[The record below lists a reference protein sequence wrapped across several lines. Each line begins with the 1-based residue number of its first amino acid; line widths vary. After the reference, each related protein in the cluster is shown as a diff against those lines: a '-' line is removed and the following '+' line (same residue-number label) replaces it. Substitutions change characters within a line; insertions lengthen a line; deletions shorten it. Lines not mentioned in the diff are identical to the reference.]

1 MWSSREAASRLSAA
15 DRLAA
20 ALSSRSRLVR
30 FVVLVGMVILVSDGV
45 DGGEVMPLLMGTL
58 LVMSLFGEDMWLP
71 SQGKPQRSRAT
82 QGDVSPMS
90 RLQGPWV
97 TCPGPPGRVS
107 VIVRDRSGSV
117 RGNVST
123 LGG

>member
-20 ALSSRSRLVR
+20 ALSSRCRSVR
-30 FVVLVGMVILVSDGV
+30 FVVLVVMVILVSDGV

-58 LVMSLFGEDMWLP
+58 LVMSLFGEDMWLH
-71 SQGKPQRSRAT
+71 SQGKPQRFRAT
-82 QGDVSPMS
+82 QGDVSPVS
-90 RLQGPWV
+90 RLHGPWV
-97 TCPGPPGRVS
+97 TCPGPAGRVS
-107 VIVRDRSGSV
+107 VILRDRPGSV
-117 RGNVST
+117 LGNVST

>member
-15 DRLAA
+15 ERLAA
-20 ALSSRSRLVR
+20 ALSSRCRVR

-58 LVMSLFGEDMWLP
+58 WVMSLFGEDMWLH
-71 SQGKPQRSRAT
+71 SQGKPQRFRAT
-82 QGDVSPMS
+82 QGDVSPVS
-90 RLQGPWV
+90 RLHGPWV
-97 TCPGPPGRVS
+97 TCPGPAGRVS
-107 VIVRDRSGSV
+107 VIVRDRPGSV
-117 RGNVST
+117 LGNVST